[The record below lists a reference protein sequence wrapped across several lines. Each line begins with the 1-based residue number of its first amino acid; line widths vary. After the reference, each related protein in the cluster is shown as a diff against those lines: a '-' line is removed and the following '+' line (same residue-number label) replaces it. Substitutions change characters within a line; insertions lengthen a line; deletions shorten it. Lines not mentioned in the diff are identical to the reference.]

1 MIVRPH
7 LEYASICWKPYTK
20 HSIEKVEAVH
30 FSAAKFVLN
39 FYDLHPTADLCGK
52 IQKSLQWNSL
62 LHHRVVP
69 DVCMLNK
76 LRNNLADIAI
86 TPMLV
91 PSVKHDCH
99 YNYIQSLI
107 LILLNTNYF
116 LEVSDFGIP
125 FFTIWQLNH
134 VLGNFALQPSS
145 GSHLCSG
152 TSIPA
157 QILGAWLKILLSFL
171 VAIIFCL

>member
-1 MIVRPH
+1 MIVCPH

-30 FSAAKFVLN
+30 FSAARFVLN
-39 FYDLHPTADLCGK
+39 FYDVHPTADLCGK

-62 LHHRVVP
+62 LHYRVVP

-76 LRNNLADIAI
+76 LRNNLADIVI

-91 PSVKHDCH
+91 PSVKHDYH
-99 YNYIQSLI
+99 YNYIQSLHSDTFKYQ
-107 LILLNTNYF
+107 LFLRSVGLWNT
-116 LEVSDFGIP
+116 L
-125 FFTIWQLNH
+125 FTIWQLNH
-134 VLGNFALQPSS
+134 VLGNFALQSSS

-157 QILGAWLKILLSFL
+157 QILGAWFKILLSFL
-171 VAIIFCL
+171 VAVIFCL